1 MLTVM
6 LVSVLRT
13 ARISNG
19 NMVSYVLHIVLM
31 ACMAITILDFVWYLQ
46 VALLIIMRRIIQ
58 GLVCVDVM
66 VHLPT
71 RT

>member
-1 MLTVM
+1 
-6 LVSVLRT
+6 
-13 ARISNG
+13 
-19 NMVSYVLHIVLM
+19 MVSYVLHIVLM

>member
-31 ACMAITILDFVWYLQ
+31 ACMAIMILDFVWYLQ
-46 VALLIIMRRIIQ
+46 VALLIIMHRIIQ